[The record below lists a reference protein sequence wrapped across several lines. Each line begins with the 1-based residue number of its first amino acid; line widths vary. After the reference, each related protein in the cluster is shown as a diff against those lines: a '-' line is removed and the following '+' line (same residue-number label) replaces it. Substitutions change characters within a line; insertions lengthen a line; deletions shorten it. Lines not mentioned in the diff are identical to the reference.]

1 MLITALIPLFPLRI
15 ALIEARAAWDDPV
28 ALGPA
33 PGAPQVIGPC
43 TPSAWAHGVRPGL
56 RVGEALARCP
66 GLDLVVPDPDAAR
79 AAAERVTLR
88 LEDLGA
94 AVEPGPDGESWVFE
108 GDGLVRM
115 HGGID
120 PLLRRARAALPVGA
134 GGRIGVA
141 PTPFASREAARAGVI
156 IHHHDEARDFLAPL
170 PASRLPLSRRSHE
183 ALSQLGIRTM
193 GQMAALPHASVL
205 DRLGAEG
212 VRARDM
218 ARGEEIAHI
227 TPRVPPQAMG
237 EEVSFQESI
246 GALPALEAALRI
258 LIARIAER
266 ARDRGGSVRS
276 MVVRARLE
284 DGGSWTRAVALREA
298 TTDSRRIGIASL
310 PHLTEIA
317 APVTALAVEA
327 DAGGPPDAGQMAL
340 VQTPDE
346 ERMRRAGA
354 ALAQVRA
361 APGAAAVLRLVEME
375 PWSRLPERTW
385 ALGPYEA

>member
-1 MLITALIPLFPLRI
+1 MIVTALIPLFPLRI
-15 ALIEARAAWDDPV
+15 ALIEARMAWDDPV
-28 ALGPA
+28 ALGPP
-33 PGAPQVIGPC
+33 PGAPQAIGPC

-79 AAAERVTLR
+79 TAAERVTLR

-94 AVEPGPDGESWVFE
+94 SVQPGDDGESWMFE
-108 GDGLVRM
+108 ADGLVRM
-115 HGGID
+115 HGGTD
-120 PLLRRARAALPVGA
+120 ALLRRARAALPVGA

-170 PASRLPLSRRSHE
+170 PARRLPLARRSHE
-183 ALSQLGIRTM
+183 ALSQLGIRTV
-193 GQMAALPHASVL
+193 GQVAGLPRASVL
-205 DRLGAEG
+205 DRLGADG
-212 VRARDM
+212 IRAWEM
-218 ARGEEIAHI
+218 ANADDPARLM
-227 TPRVPPQAMG
+227 PRVPPEAVS
-237 EEVSFQESI
+237 EEVTFPESI
-246 GALPALEAALRI
+246 GALPAIEAALRI
-258 LIARIAER
+258 LIARIADR
-266 ARDRGGSVRS
+266 ARDGGGSVRA
-276 MVVRARLE
+276 MVLRARLE

-298 TTDSRRIGIASL
+298 TADPRRICIASL
-310 PHLTEIA
+310 PHLAEIA
-317 APVTALAVEA
+317 APVVSLGVEA
-327 DAGGPPDAGQMAL
+327 DTGGPADAGQMAL

-361 APGAAAVLRLVEME
+361 APGAAPVLRLVEME